1 MEFILTSLEKEDI
14 PTYKK
19 DMQEAFQRDA
29 MQEFNDLDVEILP
42 EKDID
47 ESLTKKGAVA
57 YKAIVDGK
65 MSGGAIVVIDES
77 TQHNHLDFLYVK
89 CGVQNKGIG
98 KMIWDEIERLYP
110 QTKVWKTCTP
120 YFEKRNLHFYINRL
134 GFHAVEF
141 FNPYHRDRSIPD
153 GMIGGDYFFRFEKIM
168 KQFV

>member
-1 MEFILTSLEKEDI
+1 
-14 PTYKK
+14 
-19 DMQEAFQRDA
+19 
-29 MQEFNDLDVEILP
+29 MQEFDDLDVEILP
-42 EKDID
+42 KKDID

-110 QTKVWKTCTP
+110 QTKVWETCTP

-153 GMIGGDYFFRFEKIM
+153 DMVGGDYFFRFEKRM
-168 KQFV
+168 KQFI

>member
-29 MQEFNDLDVEILP
+29 MQEFDDLDVEILP

-47 ESLTKKGAVA
+47 ESLTKKGAGA

-89 CGVQNKGIG
+89 CGVQSKGLG

-110 QTKVWKTCTP
+110 QTKVWETCTP
-120 YFEKRNLHFYINRL
+120 YFEKRNVHFYINRL
-134 GFHAVEF
+134 RFHAVDF

-153 GMIGGDYFFRFEKIM
+153 DMVGGDYFFRFEKRM
-168 KQFV
+168 KQFI